1 MADAP
6 ELDAEKMSYRSTGMF
21 TGILLLAVGLS
32 VSLILTIIAV
42 QAGYTGIGP
51 ILKAVSDTE
60 NMHAI
65 ALSLCTTTVA
75 SLLALL
81 LAIPTGYALARWN
94 FKGVWLIDALLVVPV
109 VMSPMSLGVALLLL
123 FQTSIGK
130 WVDQNLVRFVFEVPG
145 IILAQ
150 FFLAYAFSV
159 LVTKTTFAGIDVRLE
174 QVARFLGCSRWKAF
188 RYVSLPL
195 ARNGIIAAFILAWAR
210 AIGDFGS
217 TSTIGG
223 AVAGETETIP
233 ISIYLNLATVSL
245 DQSVALSLLL
255 TFVTI
260 AAVMVICFLLQ
271 KR

>member
-1 MADAP
+1 
-6 ELDAEKMSYRSTGMF
+6 MSHRSRGVF
-21 TGILLLAVGLS
+21 GGILLLAVGLS

-42 QAGYTGIGP
+42 QAAYTGIGP
-51 ILKAVSDTE
+51 VVEAVSDRG

-65 ALSLCTTTVA
+65 TLSLCTTTVA
-75 SLLALL
+75 SVLALL
-81 LAIPTGYALARWN
+81 LAVPTGYALARWK
-94 FKGVWLIDALLVVPV
+94 FKGVWIIDALLVVPV
-109 VMSPMSLGVALLLL
+109 VMSPMALGVALLLF
-123 FQTSIGK
+123 FQTSLGK
-130 WVDQNLVRFVFEVPG
+130 WIDRDLIRFVFDVPG

-150 FFLAYAFSV
+150 FVLAYAFSV
-159 LVTKTTFAGIDVRLE
+159 LIVKATFAGIDVRLE

-188 RYVSLPL
+188 RHVSLPL
-195 ARNGIIAAFILAWAR
+195 ARNGILAAFILAWAR

-223 AVAGETETIP
+223 AVPGQTETIP

-260 AAVMVICFLLQ
+260 AAVMAICLLLQ
-271 KR
+271 RK